1 MRVRLSPSSRA
12 REVAGLPLRPGV
24 WTLVP
29 EAIRPAARAL
39 AALLGPV
46 LTVDDPPHVLPASVA
61 PAPAGD
67 APAPAERPPRRRS
80 REG

>member
-24 WTLVP
+24 WALVP
-29 EAIRPAARAL
+29 EAIRPAVRAL

-46 LTVDDPPHVLPASVA
+46 LTVDDPPPVLPA
-61 PAPAGD
+61 PAPQAT
-67 APAPAERPPRRRS
+67 AERPPRRRS